1 MRDIFIIIFMVGMVP
16 AILRWPFL
24 GILGWCVVSYLN
36 PHQLGWGMT
45 NTMPFGMLIGL
56 TTLLAYGFSS
66 QYRKAIPLQP
76 ITVLLMVFLGYMTL
90 TTVFA
95 LAPSSAWEKWEKVF
109 KILLM
114 TFITVPMMATR
125 ERIHALVWTIV
136 VCIGFYGVKGG
147 LFTLMNGG
155 GYRVWGPPNTAI
167 EDNNHLA
174 TALIMLLPLVRYL
187 HLQSADVWVKRAL
200 LLALVFIGASI
211 IGSYSRGAFVA
222 GCACLFWLFLKSR
235 HKLAIVGLGVFA
247 VILGLIIM
255 PPQWMS
261 RMTTILEYAQDE
273 SVQGRFDA
281 WTFGWRLAQ
290 MRPLLGGGFN
300 PIDAPGLFKQ
310 LVPGAEVARAFHS
323 NYFEVLGE
331 HGFIG
336 LGLFLAILATGF
348 VTAGRI
354 VRQLKNIPGLTWAR
368 DLASMV
374 QVSLV
379 GYGVGGL
386 FLNLSTF
393 DLFYHIL
400 IILVLLRV
408 VIAREVGA
416 ANGAPLTLAE
426 QARASRRRSG
436 EPSPTPAPASPF
448 RPAEGGH
455 NP

>member
-331 HGFIG
+331 PWLHRPGAFPGNPGHGLRHG
-336 LGLFLAILATGF
+336 RTHSPAIEEHSRPDVGKGSG
-348 VTAGRI
+348 VHGAGQSGGIRCRRA
-354 VRQLKNIPGLTWAR
+354 VPEPVHLRPVLPHPHHPCAAAR
-368 DLASMV
+368 GD
-374 QVSLV
+374 
-379 GYGVGGL
+379 
-386 FLNLSTF
+386 
-393 DLFYHIL
+393 
-400 IILVLLRV
+400 
-408 VIAREVGA
+408 
-416 ANGAPLTLAE
+416 
-426 QARASRRRSG
+426 RARSG
-436 EPSPTPAPASPF
+436 RGKRSPPDPRRTSAGQPASL
-448 RPAEGGH
+448 R
-455 NP
+455 